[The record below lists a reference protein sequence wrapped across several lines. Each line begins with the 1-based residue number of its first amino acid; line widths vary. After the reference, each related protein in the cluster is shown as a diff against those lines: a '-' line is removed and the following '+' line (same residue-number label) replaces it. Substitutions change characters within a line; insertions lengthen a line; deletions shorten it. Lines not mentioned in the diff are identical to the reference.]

1 MGTIVSAL
9 LLLLRLEASLLLEGA
24 SDVELSF
31 EEESFLRLY
40 FRLFDERPASLEV
53 LLKFLSPPPTPPPP
67 VVCKASLALGCLGRE
82 EGWVWDR

>member
-53 LLKFLSPPPTPPPP
+53 LLKFLSPPPT

-82 EGWVWDR
+82 EGWVWGR